1 MYERHPGVAGL
12 RWWSTYEA
20 LWANVTMFDR
30 AVPGLRV
37 QSVRAL
43 GIDDSEVVETAD
55 YFALH
60 VVR

>member
-1 MYERHPGVAGL
+1 L

-20 LWANVTMFDR
+20 LLANVTIFDR
-30 AVPGLRV
+30 GVPRLAV

-43 GIDDSEVVETAD
+43 GIDDPEVVETAD